1 MTGNTLNN
9 YRVIGVGVVIQ
20 VSLVNLSQQNATSAP
35 KLDIWL
41 LFAAVRMTE
50 RKVEF
55 RRFMFQNLV
64 MMIVRMMMNWEFILC
79 IRLTKTGL
87 ITTGIL

>member
-64 MMIVRMMMNWEFILC
+64 MMMNWEFILC

-87 ITTGIL
+87 ITTGILKK